1 MYGILLTSRWI
12 GFFNIVKYT
21 HLTWVFL
28 HQLQNFT
35 NKKQKN
41 AKVCSSGRKQNE
53 DEYTQRIVKP
63 SVPNVKGRL

>member
-35 NKKQKN
+35 NKKQKKIQKFVLQGEN
-41 AKVCSSGRKQNE
+41 RMKMNIPRE
-53 DEYTQRIVKP
+53 
-63 SVPNVKGRL
+63 